1 MNPVDTDANLFCSA
15 LPSRREFLLGSAA
28 FAAMMTAAPASAAQP
43 FRIAISLIDL
53 PRMWGSPDGGFEGMR
68 FGGYTVYDFAA
79 HLGLEPRGSFQAH
92 AGARHV
98 LAAR

>member
-68 FGGYTVYDFAA
+68 FGGYPVYDSLLIWDLS
-79 HLGLEPRGSFQAH
+79 HEGPSKLMPGLATSWT
-92 AGARHV
+92 AR
-98 LAAR
+98 

>member
-1 MNPVDTDANLFCSA
+1 MKSANIDPILSCKT

-28 FAAMMTAAPASAAQP
+28 FAAMMTSGPATAAQP

-68 FGGYTVYDFAA
+68 FGGYTVYDALVIWDLS
-79 HLGLEPRGSFQAH
+79 HEGPSKLMPGLATSWTA
-92 AGARHV
+92 
-98 LAAR
+98 